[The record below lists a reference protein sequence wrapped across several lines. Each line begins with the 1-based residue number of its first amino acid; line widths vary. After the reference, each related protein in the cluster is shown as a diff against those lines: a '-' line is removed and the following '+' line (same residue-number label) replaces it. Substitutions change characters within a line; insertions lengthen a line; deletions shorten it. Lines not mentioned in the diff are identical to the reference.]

1 MQEVTLR
8 KTGSAEKLGLTV
20 CYSSGSGSEDAD
32 TEVYISEIIPE
43 SLAARDGRLRE
54 GDQIL
59 RVILQISQSYGSSA
73 FSSTRSTSIHAHT
86 IHANSDVCGQQ
97 IVHITTSLHMNRAI
111 CQVTVISKRVFDFDL
126 SMHDVSYTCPSYPI
140 IP

>member
-1 MQEVTLR
+1 MSFPRSDEPFCPGELSLSVIRFVTTCSLQRNRDLQEVTLR

-32 TEVYISEIIPE
+32 TEVYISEIVPE

-59 RVILQISQSYGSSA
+59 RVSCEDRHYESVGGS
-73 FSSTRSTSIHAHT
+73 
-86 IHANSDVCGQQ
+86 
-97 IVHITTSLHMNRAI
+97 
-111 CQVTVISKRVFDFDL
+111 
-126 SMHDVSYTCPSYPI
+126 
-140 IP
+140 

>member
-1 MQEVTLR
+1 MNEKRKSFPRLDEPFLSRRIIVICHSVRRRVACNDLQEVTLR

-32 TEVYISEIIPE
+32 TEVYISEIVPE

-59 RVILQISQSYGSSA
+59 RVSCEDRGLRIGGGG
-73 FSSTRSTSIHAHT
+73 RV
-86 IHANSDVCGQQ
+86 NS
-97 IVHITTSLHMNRAI
+97 ITTLRTQNERTNSLSSR
-111 CQVTVISKRVFDFDL
+111 F
-126 SMHDVSYTCPSYPI
+126 PSNLLPF
-140 IP
+140 

>member
-1 MQEVTLR
+1 MR

-32 TEVYISEIIPE
+32 TEVYISEIVPE

-59 RVILQISQSYGSSA
+59 RVNPHCPTPTNPS
-73 FSSTRSTSIHAHT
+73 RNRVHSIT
-86 IHANSDVCGQQ
+86 
-97 IVHITTSLHMNRAI
+97 NR
-111 CQVTVISKRVFDFDL
+111 L
-126 SMHDVSYTCPSYPI
+126 L
-140 IP
+140 

>member
-1 MQEVTLR
+1 MR

-32 TEVYISEIIPE
+32 TEVYISEIVPE

-59 RVILQISQSYGSSA
+59 RVNPHHHR
-73 FSSTRSTSIHAHT
+73 TRRIRRNGVHSIT
-86 IHANSDVCGQQ
+86 
-97 IVHITTSLHMNRAI
+97 NRL
-111 CQVTVISKRVFDFDL
+111 V
-126 SMHDVSYTCPSYPI
+126 
-140 IP
+140 